1 MRICRTRS
9 CIFNSTF
16 LVVYRE
22 TKLRIFCYRK
32 IYFHSLKHNIF
43 SPQSFYRTFEL
54 WVYVCGFLF
63 SDFWSLKKYVF
74 QNFHKR
80 EHWYGVQ
87 VLRFFILWDTL
98 YLLSCVLVHHLY
110 RETACRKIHLE
121 RKLTWAFYFKSA
133 KITFWS
139 LNFFGKNMYI
149 YIMMYTSIVRHFN
162 MRYIVLW
169 ATQKRQNLTEF
180 ECAL

>member
-63 SDFWSLKKYVF
+63 SDFWSLKNMFFKISI
-74 QNFHKR
+74 KGST
-80 EHWYGVQ
+80 GVQ
-87 VLRFFILWDTL
+87 VLRFFVLWDTL
-98 YLLSCVLVHHLY
+98 YLLSGVLVHHLY

-121 RKLTWAFYFKSA
+121 RKLTWAFYA
-133 KITFWS
+133 TM
-139 LNFFGKNMYI
+139 LPC
-149 YIMMYTSIVRHFN
+149 VRMSKHWWQHACA
-162 MRYIVLW
+162 RDPRIKT
-169 ATQKRQNLTEF
+169 TQEKL
-180 ECAL
+180 A